1 MNLDRVKLMPVDTAI
16 LAPYTQKGPSLYYV
30 SKGTVSGPV
39 QVLKTADKSR

>member
-30 SKGTVSGPV
+30 SKGTVWVGSEEF
-39 QVLKTADKSR
+39 QKCADVI